1 MASVNKVILVG
12 NLGADPE
19 TRYMPSG
26 DAVTNIRLATT
37 DRYRDKASGD
47 MKELT
52 EWHRVSFFGK
62 LAEIAGQY
70 LRKGSQVYIEG
81 RIRTRKWQDQS
92 GQDKYSTEIVADQMQ
107 MLGSRQGGR
116 DDGAGQTGGYDTT
129 GDSDD
134 SRGPIL
140 SRPQREQRASGSG
153 GGGQRRQPQAPSNGF
168 EDMDDDIPFSGSKAC
183 FAPCRREASSGF
195 SLA

>member
-1 MASVNKVILVG
+1 MAAVNKVILVG

-19 TRYMPSG
+19 VRSLPSG

-37 DRYRDKASGD
+37 DRYKDKQSGE

-81 RIRTRKWQDQS
+81 KIRTRKWQDQS
-92 GQDKYSTEIVADQMQ
+92 GQDKYSTEVVADSMQ
-107 MLGSRQGGR
+107 MLGGKQDGGPQQVSRPRQN
-116 DDGAGQTGGYDTT
+116 DTAPNAGYD
-129 GDSDD
+129 
-134 SRGPIL
+134 
-140 SRPQREQRASGSG
+140 
-153 GGGQRRQPQAPSNGF
+153 GF
-168 EDMDDDIPFSGSKAC
+168 EDSSIPF
-183 FAPCRREASSGF
+183 
-195 SLA
+195 